1 MSMKLSTA
9 KVNSEILLAMKIN
22 RLSDKEVKAT
32 LTKDYLA
39 LRKVV
44 KEVDNDRE
52 ELSKKFR
59 EDWAEELLKPD
70 KSDAYKKALE
80 EANAA
85 IMALYDRE
93 ADVSLDPVPSGVM
106 FDTELWG
113 EDNTLGQIA
122 NSVDLLIVN
131 GIAKE

>member
-9 KVNSEILLAMKIN
+9 KVISEILLAMKIN
-22 RLSDKEVKAT
+22 RLSNKDAKAT
-32 LTKDYLA
+32 LTKDFLA

-59 EDWAEELLKPD
+59 EDWAEELLKED
-70 KSDAYKKALE
+70 KSEAYKKALD

-85 IMALYDRE
+85 IMGLYEKE
-93 ADVSLDPVPSGVM
+93 ADIVLEPVPSELL

-113 EDNTLGQIA
+113 DDNTLGQIA

>member
-1 MSMKLSTA
+1 MKLSTA
-9 KVNSEILLAMKIN
+9 KVISEILLAMKIN
-22 RLSDKEVKAT
+22 RLSDKEVKAI

-59 EDWAEELLKPD
+59 EDWAEELLKED
-70 KSDAYKKALE
+70 KSEAYKKALD

-85 IMALYDRE
+85 IMGLYEKEVDITLE
-93 ADVSLDPVPSGVM
+93 PVPSEM
-106 FDTELWG
+106 LFDTELWG
-113 EDNTLGQIA
+113 DDNTLGQIA

-131 GIAKE
+131 GVAKE

>member
-9 KVNSEILLAMKIN
+9 KVISEILLAMKIN
-22 RLSDKEVKAT
+22 RLSNKDAKAT
-32 LTKDYLA
+32 LTKDFLA

-44 KEVDNDRE
+44 KEADDDRE

-59 EDWAEELLKPD
+59 EDWAEELLKED
-70 KSDAYKKALE
+70 KSEAYKKALD

-85 IMALYDRE
+85 IMGLYEKEVDITLE
-93 ADVSLDPVPSGVM
+93 PVPSELL

-113 EDNTLGQIA
+113 DDNTLGQIA

-131 GIAKE
+131 GVAKE

>member
-1 MSMKLSTA
+1 MKLSTA
-9 KVNSEILLAMKIN
+9 KVISEILLAMKIN
-22 RLSDKEVKAT
+22 RLSNKDAKAT
-32 LTKDYLA
+32 LTKDFLA

-44 KEVDNDRE
+44 KEADDDRE

-59 EDWAEELLKPD
+59 EDWAEELLKTD
-70 KSDAYKKALE
+70 KSDAYKKALD

-93 ADVSLDPVPSGVM
+93 ADVPLDPVPSGVL

-122 NSVDLLIVN
+122 NSVDFLVAN
-131 GIAKE
+131 GIAKEE